1 MSRSRPLLK
10 VNRPDLK
17 DRSATYR
24 SCRVAVG
31 YRLGN
36 LIFNGGYTLIKRV
49 LAVWM
54 ELEGGV
60 QP

>member
-17 DRSATYR
+17 DQSTDRS
-24 SCRVAVG
+24 SRVAVG

-54 ELEGGV
+54 ELEGGE